1 MKIPTLNKGLKMS
14 ILLAI
19 LLSGGVVA
27 QTRLRTTTGMID
39 GAIHDDTGVRQ
50 FRGIPYAAPPV
61 GDNRWRAPRPV
72 AKWSGIR
79 RAKRFGAAC
88 IQRVAGVRLPWSREF
103 MVQEEIS
110 EDCLFLNVWTAAR
123 SERERR
129 PVLVYIHGGGYQEGS
144 GAIDV
149 YDGSKLARKGL
160 VVVTINYRLGIF
172 GYLAHPELT
181 AESQNHASG
190 NYGMLDQIEALRWVQ
205 RNIAA
210 FGGDPARV
218 TIAGQSAGAS
228 SVHNLTASPR
238 AKGLFHRVIA
248 ESGSSITGLPTP
260 SLAEGEKGGLAFAAS
275 KGAKSLREL
284 RAMTPEQLMAMPSPT
299 IRFAPVVDG
308 WALPQDAQAA
318 IAAGRHHDL
327 PVLTGLNADEASSQP
342 NYGRLTAAAF
352 NAQLRERYPA
362 DAATLLQLYPAT
374 TDAEASI
381 AQKEISRD
389 RNRVSMHLWATRRA
403 RTSRTAAWTYY
414 FTRAIPWP
422 SNPQFGAF
430 HTGEVPYVFGTLD
443 RLDRPWQEKDREVS
457 SAIMAYWVNFVTT
470 GNPNGK
476 GLVEW
481 PAFDPEKARTFEI
494 GEQTGSRPVAEPDK
508 LKFLTDYLQS
518 ARLLRGSILF

>member
-1 MKIPTLNKGLKMS
+1 MRLRNLKLIMLMTIFIAI
-14 ILLAI
+14 ILAVEANSQSRVQTVGGTI
-19 LLSGGVVA
+19 EGVV
-27 QTRLRTTTGMID
+27 D
-39 GAIHDDTGVRQ
+39 ETGVRS

-61 GDNRWRAPRPV
+61 GDGRWRAPRAA
-72 AKWSGIR
+72 AKWSGVR
-79 RAKRFGAAC
+79 SARRFGAAC
-88 IQRVAGVRLPWSREF
+88 IQRVVGERLPWSQEF
-103 MVQEEIS
+103 MVREAID
-110 EDCLFLNVWTAAR
+110 EDCLFLNVWTAAKSSR
-123 SERERR
+123 DRR

-149 YDGSKLARKGL
+149 YDGSALARKGL
-160 VVVTINYRLGIF
+160 VVVTINYRLGIP

-181 AESQNHASG
+181 AESKAHASG
-190 NYGMLDQIEALRWVQ
+190 NYGMLDQVEALRWVRQ
-205 RNIAA
+205 NIAA

-228 SVHNLTASPR
+228 SVHNLTASPL

-248 ESGSSITGLPTP
+248 ESGSSISGLPTP
-260 SLAEGEKGGLAFAAS
+260 TLAEAEKSGLAFAGS

-284 RAMTPEQLMAMPSPT
+284 RSMTWEQLMAGPAPSM
-299 IRFAPVVDG
+299 RFAPIVDG
-308 WALPQDAQAA
+308 WSLPQDALAT

-342 NYGRLTAAAF
+342 TYGRLSAAAF
-352 NAQLRERYPA
+352 TSQLRERYGD
-362 DAATLLQLYPAT
+362 DAAALLRLYPAT

-389 RNRVSMHLWATRRA
+389 RNRVSMYLWATRRA

-414 FTRAIPWP
+414 FARAIPWP

-443 RLDRPWQEKDREVS
+443 RLDRPWQEKDRQVS
-457 SAIMAYWVNFVTT
+457 NTIMDYWVNFVTT
-470 GNPNGK
+470 GDPNGK
-476 GLVEW
+476 GLAEW
-481 PAFDPEKARTFEI
+481 PTFDPEKAQTFEI
-494 GEQTGSRPVAEPDK
+494 GEQTGLHPVAAPDK

-518 ARLLRGSILF
+518 SRVLRGSILF